1 MVGEQGRQRDVLA
14 FYCLTAFAFCMY
26 AVPGE
31 WIPALAPL
39 RLALLTSGLAAGL
52 VVMRRVGRAEP
63 FFLDGVRGVSL
74 MCFSVVVVASMSWSI
89 NPLESRAVAIEV
101 LKLSAI
107 YLAVVNVVT
116 NEKRLTVILGAFV
129 LGSIITSIGV
139 INWYLVGENLVEGF
153 RARWV
158 GIYADPNRT
167 AMNVGI
173 VVPLAVAFIARKG
186 TGWLFRIACTAAAVL
201 AVVAIVFT
209 HSRGGFGGLAT
220 AMALWAIREKRR
232 LQAIVL
238 GAVFALG
245 LVVFAPESFWKRNE
259 TVTEFH
265 QDASAMGRVYA
276 WQVASRI
283 SLDKPLLGVGAGGF
297 RFAWP
302 LYAPPESHR
311 AYVAHDLFLEV
322 LGELGWVG
330 FFLFLIFAGGAVGG
344 AFEASLDPNIGWVA
358 RALGASIVG
367 YLICQLSAG
376 YIQSAHLYMLFGLAA
391 SAERLARMRE
401 ATALVPQR
409 GPASAPSEPLEP
421 AWEPTRHA
429 L

>member
-1 MVGEQGRQRDVLA
+1 MVGEQVRQRDVIA
-14 FYCLTAFAFCMY
+14 FCCLTAFAFNIY
-26 AVPGE
+26 AVLGE
-31 WIPALAPL
+31 WVPALAPL
-39 RLALLTSGLAAGL
+39 RLALLTSGLAAGF

-63 FFLDGVRGVSL
+63 FFTDGVRGVAL
-74 MCFSVVVVASMSWSI
+74 VGFALLTVTSMTWSI
-89 NPLESRAVAIEV
+89 NPVESRTVAIEV

-107 YLAVVNVVT
+107 YLALVNVVT
-116 NEKRLTVILGAFV
+116 TEKRLRILVGAMV
-129 LGSIITSIGV
+129 LGSLVTSIGV
-139 INWYLVGENLVEGF
+139 IDWYLTGVDLVEGY

-158 GIYADPNRT
+158 GIFADPNRT

-173 VVPLAVAFIARKG
+173 IVPLAVAFVARKG
-186 TGWLFRIACTAAAVL
+186 GGWVFRIACAAAAVL

-209 HSRGGFGGLAT
+209 HSRGGFGGLAV
-220 AMALWAIREKRR
+220 AMALWALREKRR
-232 LQAIVL
+232 LQAIVV

-259 TVTEFH
+259 TVATFH

-311 AYVAHDLFLEV
+311 AYVAHNLFLV
-322 LGELGWVG
+322 
-330 FFLFLIFAGGAVGG
+330 FAGGAVGG
-344 AFEASLDPNIGWVA
+344 SFEASQDPKLGWLA
-358 RALGASIVG
+358 RALGASIAG
-367 YLICQLSAG
+367 YLICQLSSG
-376 YIQSAHLYMLFGLAA
+376 YVQSAHLYMLFGLAA
-391 SAERLARMRE
+391 SAQRIARARE
-401 ATALVPQR
+401 DTALAPQ
-409 GPASAPSEPLEP
+409 ASAPPEPLAP
-421 AWEPTRHA
+421 AWEPTRNA

>member
-14 FYCLTAFAFCMY
+14 FYCLMAFAFCMY

-52 VVMRRVGRAEP
+52 VVMRRVGKAEP
-63 FFLDGVRGVSL
+63 FFFDGLRGVAL
-74 MCFSVVVVASMSWSI
+74 LTFAVLAVASMSWSI
-89 NPLESRAVAIEV
+89 NPLESRTVAIEV
-101 LKLSAI
+101 LKLTAI

-116 NEKRLTVILGAFV
+116 SEKRLRILVGAMV
-129 LGSIITSIGV
+129 VGGIVTSIGV
-139 INWYLVGENLVEGF
+139 INWYLVGENLVEGY

-158 GIYADPNRT
+158 GVYADPNRT

-173 VVPLAVAFIARKG
+173 IVPLAVAFLARKG
-186 TGWLFRIACTAAAVL
+186 GGWLFRIACAAAAVL

-311 AYVAHDLFLEV
+311 AYVAHNLFLEV
-322 LGELGWVG
+322 IGELGWVG
-330 FFLFLIFAGGAVGG
+330 LFLFLLFAGGAVGG
-344 AFEASLDPNIGWVA
+344 AFEASLDPSVGWLS
-358 RALGASIVG
+358 RALGASIAG

-376 YIQSAHLYMLFGLAA
+376 YIQSAHLYVLFGLAA
-391 SAERLARMRE
+391 SAQRIARLRE
-401 ATALVPQR
+401 ETALVPQ
-409 GPASAPSEPLEP
+409 GAAPTRPLEP
-421 AWEPTRHA
+421 AWEPTRQA

>member
-1 MVGEQGRQRDVLA
+1 MVGEQVRQRDVIA
-14 FYCLTAFAFCMY
+14 FCCLTAFAFNIY
-26 AVPGE
+26 AVLGE
-31 WIPALAPL
+31 WVPALAPL
-39 RLALLTSGLAAGL
+39 RLALLTSGLAAGF

-63 FFLDGVRGVSL
+63 FFFDGARGVAL
-74 MCFSVVVVASMSWSI
+74 LGFAVLTAASMSWSI
-89 NPLESRAVAIEV
+89 TPVESRAVAIEV

-107 YLAVVNVVT
+107 YLALVNVVT
-116 NEKRLTVILGAFV
+116 TERRLALLVGAMV
-129 LGSIITSIGV
+129 LGSIFTSIGV
-139 INWYLVGENLVEGF
+139 INWYLGGVDLVEGY

-158 GIYADPNRT
+158 GVFADPNRT

-173 VVPLAVAFIARKG
+173 IVPLAVAFIARKG
-186 TGWLFRIACTAAAVL
+186 TNWVFRIACAAAAVL

-209 HSRGGFGGLAT
+209 HSRGGFGGLAA
-220 AMALWAIREKRR
+220 AMALWAVREKRR
-232 LQAIVL
+232 VQAIVL

-259 TVTEFH
+259 TVATFH

-311 AYVAHDLFLEV
+311 AYVAHNLFLEV
-322 LGELGWVG
+322 IGELGWVG
-330 FFLFLIFAGGAVGG
+330 LFLFLVFAGGAVGG
-344 AFEASLDPNIGWVA
+344 SFEASQDPKLGWLA
-358 RALGASIVG
+358 RALGASIAG

-391 SAERLARMRE
+391 SAQRIARARE
-401 ATALVPQR
+401 DTALAPQ
-409 GPASAPSEPLEP
+409 ASAPPEPLAP
-421 AWEPTRHA
+421 AWEPTRNA